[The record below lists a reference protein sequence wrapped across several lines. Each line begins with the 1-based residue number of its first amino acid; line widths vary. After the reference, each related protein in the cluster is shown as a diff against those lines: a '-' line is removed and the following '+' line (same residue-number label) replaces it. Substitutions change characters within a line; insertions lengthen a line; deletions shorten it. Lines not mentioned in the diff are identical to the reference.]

1 LVAQRNAQ
9 LTFVIDDPRTPLAVG
24 WSNDERQLGVH
35 LRSLMLE
42 QVGRRCRV
50 RIGSPCRLARD
61 DAASTAS

>member
-24 WSNDERQLGVH
+24 WSNDERQLGIH

-42 QVGRRCRV
+42 QVGRPVPSAHRFAPS
-50 RIGSPCRLARD
+50 IGS
-61 DAASTAS
+61 